1 MKVRIYYKDYEF
13 KGPRKVKTL
22 KMIQGT
28 LLKDTPKQ
36 LIVICSG
43 TTYTI
48 KKKDILTME
57 KLNEDFIYV

>member
-1 MKVRIYYKDYEF
+1 MKIRIYYKGYEF
-13 KGPRKVKTL
+13 KGSRKVKTL

-28 LLKDTPKQ
+28 LLKDTLKQ
-36 LIVICSG
+36 LIVNCSG